1 MYTYFVTAATSC
13 SNIKSIKCRLL
24 KDSTSEY
31 LVCLKSNSIEVYSLP
46 GDLDESNSSFDSG
59 SNPCLITSLHT
70 YFTFLTCIEYRPPN
84 HNQSYLLVLTQNYT
98 LLLLKFDSESCKFV
112 SKNVACLQE
121 PFSGVRYGNVIL
133 KIDTGYNLIVF
144 CGHSRI
150 IKCIVLNKSDYFNFS
165 DIITMRTNDSFFLD
179 IEFMSVEYKSEESL
193 KVNIEGESR
202 SYSNSLSQELQFKSP
217 NRNSFIH
224 QLECKLLVLG
234 QDGSESK
241 CEPVRWLYGMHLS
254 FEIELL
260 NGHKRFNSYSNVPLF
275 GDPVKLSSP
284 FSMFIPL
291 SLNTTNKSDSTLI
304 LGAGSVAYTSFK
316 APKEVRTFKLD
327 FSITE
332 VSCYLEHSTNKYL
345 FADDNGNV
353 YMMELLLSTR
363 NEGTGLKRRV
373 GPSIGPKSV
382 HSTKVEGEL
391 VVRDVQV
398 ERVGSCAI
406 PSSMVKLDDERIF
419 CTSKHGNSSTMRIKG
434 AGDKKGTVQGGKPWV
449 QANVGPVTD
458 FTYLQEEESDGS
470 ILACCGTGTSGSFC
484 KIYFGMG
491 SEVLYSKEVRG
502 VHNLFGLHFHGNGG
516 SEGHMVMCISF
527 YRFTRFYLVSQP
539 RGESRDKQGKSDSL
553 EVLETKLSEIVKLDR
568 EELISD
574 ETTLLFSRLN
584 KDYVLQVT
592 PFNVL
597 VVAPGFKKV
606 TRVSVSELARV
617 TKGSDFTVSSI
628 VCGKYI
634 LLLLSSNTILLLDHD
649 LKVVNKKK
657 IDTSVSS
664 IAYISKGDLGR
675 SNFRA
680 SSVFKEGEC
689 EGVLAASGWDSE
701 IMIFSLS
708 SLEIVYKYS
717 CNINFGTF
725 VKSLRFGMVGSEVY
739 LLASVSDGKL
749 YIYKFKE
756 TSENGEENP
765 KVKIEPDN
773 IIELSDGSFKL
784 LDVNLGRDEETCD
797 LRTRNLI
804 TTGSKCNIIHANN
817 NKIEYTK
824 VNVSNLW
831 ALATL
836 SNKWYN
842 NTGDNLNNYSSSTND
857 KPNAGGSGNGY
868 INATFLSNSDEETLV
883 VYYANKSIVI
893 GTLDFVKNLNVKRII
908 TGRNLNKIAYHSGS
922 KLAIV
927 STIPQYVV
935 NPNEL
940 HSTEENEYR
949 NNKKGTDESHI
960 EKLNSNR
967 ESEEGRDIRMEVE
980 ADVME
985 EIQTIHEEPG
995 KNQNLMICIDANEL
1009 LESTND
1015 AFLPSCL
1022 LFVDVENSKIV
1033 HKLDIP
1039 KGHVVSSLRTYSHE
1053 HVEYV
1058 AVGSSLV
1065 SEQSDLPVEGHLF
1078 LVEIDR
1084 SKGSLAFKV
1093 ERTSEPFEGG
1103 VVDIAVMNEMLV
1115 VAVNATLMI
1124 MTLNGENYAAT
1135 PSKDKGRT
1143 KPSKSGDQGGILAGS
1158 RGSKAERGTYKL
1170 EYVQGCSEECKR
1182 YLELITSY
1190 ESNTYIV
1197 AVDVCEDS
1205 VFLGDL
1211 MTSVKLLKFKDKCLY
1226 ESCRDF
1232 NTLWTSSLAAI
1243 DASTCLVSDDSGNF
1257 SVFAKSKT
1265 PVNDHKAI
1273 KFDTLGLFHHGETVN
1288 RMVKR
1293 QKISIE
1299 AEKHVKIASK
1309 LGQKRHACRRAFCCH
1324 NVGASHEDFKVRK
1337 CSGIFDAMFTCCTS
1351 SGSFLQLCIF
1361 SDVKLFLKLS
1371 LLEQTLQLF
1380 HSDMGVS
1387 LNKNYRNFENIHTT
1401 VPPRGFVDGD
1411 LVERF
1416 LKLPHTVKRK
1426 IFESFRKNSQEL
1438 DLDCNTL
1445 EQLVA
1450 TVEKISN
1457 SRLM

>member
-1 MYTYFVTAATSC
+1 MYTYFVTAAASC

-24 KDSTSEY
+24 KDSTSEC

-46 GDLDESNSSFDSG
+46 SDLDESNSSVDNG
-59 SNPCLITSLHT
+59 YNPCLITSLHS

-98 LLLLKFDSESCKFV
+98 LLLLKFDGKICKFV

-121 PFSGVRYGNVIL
+121 PFSAVRYGNVIL
-133 KIDTGYNLIVF
+133 KIDSAYNLIVF

-179 IEFMSVEYKSEESL
+179 FEFMSVEYKSEEAL

-217 NRNSFIH
+217 NRNTSIH

-234 QDGSESK
+234 QDGSESNS
-241 CEPVRWLYGMHLS
+241 EPVRWLYGMHLS

-275 GDPVKLSSP
+275 GDPVKLTSP

-332 VSCYLEHSTNKYL
+332 VSCYLQHSTNTYL

-373 GPSIGPKSV
+373 GSSVGPKSV
-382 HSTKVEGEL
+382 HATKVEGEL

-419 CTSKHGNSSTMRIKG
+419 CTSKHGNSSTMKIKHSGYKKG
-434 AGDKKGTVQGGKPWV
+434 AVQGGRAWV

-458 FTYLQEEESDGS
+458 FTYLQEEESDSS

-484 KIYFGMG
+484 KIYFGIG
-491 SEVLYSKEVRG
+491 SEVLYSREVIG
-502 VHNLFGLHFHGNGG
+502 VHNLFAVQLQGSEG
-516 SEGHMVMCISF
+516 SEGHPVICISF

-539 RGESRDKQGKSDSL
+539 RGETMYKRGKSNSL
-553 EVLETKLSEIVKLDR
+553 EVLETKLSEIVKLDS
-568 EELISD
+568 EDLISD

-584 KDYVLQVT
+584 KDYILQVT

-597 VVAPGFKKV
+597 VVESGFKKV
-606 TRVSVSELARV
+606 IRVSVSELARDP
-617 TKGSDFTVSSI
+617 KGSDFTVSSI

-634 LLLLSSNTILLLDHD
+634 LLLLSSNTMILVDHD
-649 LKVVNKKK
+649 LNVVNRKKV
-657 IDTSVSS
+657 DTSVSS
-664 IAYISKGDLGR
+664 IAYISKGDLAR
-675 SNFRA
+675 SIFRA
-680 SSVFKEGEC
+680 SPVFKQADC

-701 IMIFSLS
+701 IMIMLLT
-708 SLEIVYKYS
+708 SLEIVHKYS

-725 VKSLRFGMVGSEVY
+725 VKSLRFGMVGPEVY
-739 LLASVSDGKL
+739 LLAGVSDGRL
-749 YIYKFKE
+749 YIYKLKE
-756 TSENGEENP
+756 TSENGEDP

-773 IIELSDGSFKL
+773 IIELTDGSFKL
-784 LDVNLGRDEETCD
+784 LDLQLGRDEETCD
-797 LRTRNLI
+797 FMTRKLI
-804 TTGSKCNIIHANN
+804 TTGRKCNIIHANN

-836 SNKWYN
+836 SNNWYT
-842 NTGDNLNNYSSSTND
+842 NTRDNLNNYSGISDDKTN
-857 KPNAGGSGNGY
+857 ASASGNAYLNG
-868 INATFLSNSDEETLV
+868 TFFSNSDDETLV
-883 VYYANKSIVI
+883 VYYTKKSIVI
-893 GTLDFVKNLNVKRII
+893 GTLDFVKNLNVKKII
-908 TGRNLNKIAYHSGS
+908 AGTNLNKIAYHYPSQ
-922 KLAIV
+922 LAVV

-940 HSTEENEYR
+940 HSLEGNEYR
-949 NNKKGTDESHI
+949 NNKQGTVEPHVDSRSSNKESDEERDCRKGV
-960 EKLNSNR
+960 
-967 ESEEGRDIRMEVE
+967 EGNIVAATRS
-980 ADVME
+980 
-985 EIQTIHEEPG
+985 TSHEEQHQH
-995 KNQNLMICIDANEL
+995 QNVMICTDSCEL
-1009 LESTND
+1009 LETTND
-1015 AFLPSCL
+1015 GFLPSCL
-1022 LFVDVENSKIV
+1022 LFVDVESTKIV

-1053 HVEYV
+1053 NVEYV

-1065 SEQSDLPVEGHLF
+1065 SEQTDLPVEGHLF

-1084 SKGSLAFKV
+1084 SKGSLVFKV
-1093 ERTSEPFEGG
+1093 QRTSEPFEGG

-1115 VAVNATLMI
+1115 LAVNATLMV
-1124 MTLNGENYAAT
+1124 MTLNGEHSGAT

-1143 KPSKSGDQGGILAGS
+1143 KPGKSGEQGGSVAGS
-1158 RGSKAERGTYKL
+1158 RGSKAERRTYKL
-1170 EYVQGCSEECKR
+1170 EYVEGCSEECKR

-1293 QKISIE
+1293 QKTAADSG
-1299 AEKHVKIASK
+1299 KHFKIASK
-1309 LGQKRHACRRAFCCH
+1309 LGQKRHACKRAFCCQ
-1324 NVGASHEDFKVRK
+1324 NVGRSHEKFKMRER
-1337 CSGIFDAMFTCCTS
+1337 SSLFDAIFTCCTS

-1361 SDVKLFLKLS
+1361 SDVNLFLKLS

-1380 HSDMGVS
+1380 HSDTGISV
-1387 LNKNYRNFENIHTT
+1387 NKNYRNFENIHTT

-1416 LKLPHTVKRK
+1416 LKLPHTVQLK
-1426 IFESFRKNSQEL
+1426 IFDSFRKNSQEL
-1438 DLDCNTL
+1438 DLDCRTL
-1445 EQLVA
+1445 DQLVA

-1457 SRLM
+1457 SRLI